1 MASQQRYGSM
11 VVRHC
16 KLCCWR
22 LETFPQDLRDAAII
36 TMYKNK
42 MSDCSNYRGITFLSI
57 TSKILPRVLLNRPVP
72 TIAEQHLPEIQ
83 CGFRAN
89 RRTTDMVF
97 VLMQIQQ
104 KCRRQNKGLQI
115 TSVDLTKAFETV
127 CRKGLWK
134 ILEKP
139 RAPPKIPHHG
149 HQASRQFGRV
159 KHSNDLS
166 QAFPI
171 ANGMK
176 QGCVTAIPLFTIF
189 SPWCSSRPLR
199 TSMTM
204 VTHTY
209 VFVPM
214 AACSTRG
221 IWRRTQRPWSIWSG
235 SYYLLTTV
243 PLLPHTESTMQWLAC
258 RFAEAAQAFRLEVS
272 WKKRLKDIICTEQ
285 RPELP
290 TVTLTW
296 HASTY
301 KVHNFHQ
308 MYML

>member
-134 ILEKP
+134 ILEKLG
-139 RAPPKIPHHG
+139 RPPK
-149 HQASRQFGRV
+149 F
-159 KHSNDLS
+159 L
-166 QAFPI
+166 
-171 ANGMK
+171 
-176 QGCVTAIPLFTIF
+176 
-189 SPWCSSRPLR
+189 
-199 TSMTM
+199 TM
-204 VTHTY
+204 VIKLQDSLVELNIATISHRPSQSQMAWNRAALLLYRCSQYFHHDAPAGLWEPQWRWWRIHTFLY
-209 VFVPM
+209 RWQLVQPEASGGVHKDHGASDQGVTICWRQYLCYLTQSQP
-214 AACSTRG
+214 CS
-221 IWRRTQRPWSIWSG
+221 
-235 SYYLLTTV
+235 
-243 PLLPHTESTMQWLAC
+243 
-258 RFAEAAQAFRLEVS
+258 
-272 WKKRLKDIICTEQ
+272 D
-285 RPELP
+285 
-290 TVTLTW
+290 
-296 HASTY
+296 
-301 KVHNFHQ
+301 
-308 MYML
+308 

>member
-1 MASQQRYGSM
+1 
-11 VVRHC
+11 
-16 KLCCWR
+16 
-22 LETFPQDLRDAAII
+22 
-36 TMYKNK
+36 MYKNK

-134 ILEKP
+134 ILEKLG
-139 RAPPKIPHHG
+139 RPPKFLTIVIKL
-149 HQASRQFGRV
+149 QDNQFGRV

-189 SPWCSSRPLR
+189 F
-199 TSMTM
+199 TM
-204 VTHTY
+204 MLQQASEDLNDDGGAYIRFCTD
-209 VFVPM
+209 
-214 AACSTRG
+214 
-221 IWRRTQRPWSIWSG
+221 G
-235 SYYLLTTV
+235 SLFNPRHL
-243 PLLPHTESTMQWLAC
+243 
-258 RFAEAAQAFRLEVS
+258 EA
-272 WKKRLKDIICTEQ
+272 
-285 RPELP
+285 
-290 TVTLTW
+290 
-296 HASTY
+296 
-301 KVHNFHQ
+301 
-308 MYML
+308 